1 MLLLIPL
8 EKKLE
13 LRRFP
18 IVTFL
23 LILINTLVFFIGQ
36 SGDDDAF
43 ENAAKYYHESG
54 LARIEVPAYLKYL
67 QDTPGR
73 GESQQDKDTV
83 SDLKNIEH
91 YPALMSDAHAMMM
104 IMSDDQFLD
113 ELLDNKTVITTE
125 MEEYENWEEYR
136 EGLDKELNKSLTIKY
151 GFIPKDRRP
160 ITFLTTQF
168 LHGGVMHLVG
178 NMVFLLFLGIAVENI
193 FGSLRYLPFYLIS
206 GVSATAFFML
216 FDMTSRVPLV
226 GASGAIAGLMGMYAI
241 SYGLRRI
248 RFFYN
253 ILFYFNY
260 VKAPALIMFPLW
272 LGNEFLQYFFV
283 EGSNVAYMAHAGGLL
298 AGAAIAALMSLFKK
312 GVDREYMDENV
323 KQDNLAEQMTEANTL
338 MGQLEFDQA
347 KKIYNQVLRDHP
359 DNFDALKKLFTIE
372 KHKPES
378 LEFMSVCNKI
388 FKVAN
393 NAPGIVAE
401 VNSIFKEYL
410 TLTNHNAQLDTP
422 HMVDLSIRFSNHGFI
437 EDAEMILT
445 ALINCGHN
453 VNNLE
458 LAIKVIARKLEDI
471 DSSRSLY
478 YKKMLVVD

>member
-18 IVTFL
+18 IVTFV
-23 LILINTLVFFIGQ
+23 LILVNVLVYFIGQ
-36 SGDDDAF
+36 GNDGKVYQDAIQH
-43 ENAAKYYHESG
+43 YQDSG
-54 LARIEVPAYLKYL
+54 LAKIEVPAYIKYL
-67 QDTPGR
+67 ENTSGR
-73 GESQQDKDTV
+73 GISDDDKEKL
-83 SDLKNIEH
+83 SYLKNKSRCRKSASVVDK
-91 YPALMSDAHAMMM
+91 YMM
-104 IMSDDQFLD
+104 ISSDEEFLT
-113 ELLDNKTVITTE
+113 ELLDKRTIITSDMEDYPKWKKSRTELKNK
-125 MEEYENWEEYR
+125 
-136 EGLDKELNKSLTIKY
+136 LDQSLIYSY
-151 GFIPKDRRP
+151 GFIPRERRP
-160 ITFLTTQF
+160 VTYITTQF
-168 LHGGVMHLVG
+168 LHGGIMHLVG

-206 GVSATAFFML
+206 GVCATAFYML
-216 FDMTSRVPLV
+216 FDMMGRTPLV

-248 RFFYN
+248 RFFYH
-253 ILFYFNY
+253 IVFYFNY

-298 AGAAIAALMSLFKK
+298 AGAAIAGFMSLFKS

-323 KQDNLAEQMTEANTL
+323 KKDNLAELMAEANTL
-338 MGQLEFDQA
+338 MGQLEFERA
-347 KKIYNQVLRDHP
+347 KKIYNQVLEDHP
-359 DNFDALKKLFTIE
+359 DNMDALKKLFTIE

-378 LEFMSVCNKI
+378 LDFLSVCNKI
-388 FKVAN
+388 FKLN
-393 NAPGIVAE
+393 TNAPGIVE
-401 VNSIFKEYL
+401 DVNDLFKEYL
-410 TLTNHNAQLDTP
+410 ALTNNNAQLDSP

-453 VNNLE
+453 VNNLD
-458 LAIKVIARKLEDI
+458 LAIKVIARNLEDI

-478 YKKMLVVD
+478 YKKMLVAD

>member
-13 LRRFP
+13 LKRFP
-18 IVTFL
+18 IITFL

-36 SGDDDAF
+36 SGDNDAYDK
-43 ENAAKYYHESG
+43 AAKHYSDSG
-54 LARIEVPAYLKYL
+54 LAKIEIPAYIKYL
-67 QDTPGR
+67 ENTPGR
-73 GESQQDKDTV
+73 GESGDDKERISFLKDTQKF
-83 SDLKNIEH
+83 SKE
-91 YPALMSDAHAMMM
+91 PPAMMGLMM
-104 IMSDDQFLD
+104 ISSDDLFLD
-113 ELLDNKTVITTE
+113 ELLDKKSIITSDMKE
-125 MEEYENWEEYR
+125 YQQWNENREELQNIF
-136 EGLDKELNKSLTIKY
+136 NKSLIYSY
-151 GFIPKDRRP
+151 GFIPKEKRP
-160 ITFLTTQF
+160 ITYLTTQF
-168 LHGGVMHLVG
+168 LHGGIMHLVG

-193 FGSLRYLPFYLIS
+193 FGSLRYLPFYLFS
-206 GVSATAFFML
+206 GACATAFYML
-216 FDMTSRVPLV
+216 FDMTSRTPLV

-298 AGAAIAALMSLFKK
+298 AGGAIAGFMSLFKK

-323 KQDNLAEQMTEANTL
+323 KQDNLAELMAEANTL

-347 KKIYNQVLRDHP
+347 KKIYNQILRDHP
-359 DNFDALKKLFTIE
+359 DNLDALKKLFTIE
-372 KHKPES
+372 KHKPDS
-378 LEFMSVCNKI
+378 LDFMSVCNKL
-388 FKVAN
+388 FKLN
-393 NAPGIVAE
+393 SNAPGIVADI
-401 VNSIFKEYL
+401 NQIFKEYL
-410 TLTNHNAQLDTP
+410 KLTNHNAQLDTP

-453 VNNLE
+453 VNNLD

-478 YKKMLVVD
+478 YKKMLTAE

>member
-272 LGNEFLQYFFV
+272 LGNEFLQYFFI